1 MKDDELFEKLRKIKP
16 KQIDTAPYDERI
28 KQKIEM
34 RFQRAKRRRNTF
46 KKLSFALSILIAL
59 SFIIMPFLYGK
70 SEKISLLRG
79 GDIVPHT
86 ENTKISFD
94 KKTKQAGLDIAPH
107 TANIKRTVKIIN
119 NVQYPFAYDK
129 DTETIWFIGKKN
141 NLYTVFYMKL
151 SDKKAN
157 ALSPAVENPTNV
169 KGDIKILNDK
179 VYAGINNYLYIIDKK
194 THEVSVMQLGKERY
208 ATKNAPHPI
217 QAILPLA
224 PTKIIVSRANA
235 CGIIFYDPVSSQSN
249 EYKLPLN
256 IESPF
261 EMLAKNSNEVYFVT
275 HFTDAR
281 FIDTKE
287 GVSGILNPRN
297 RHIVLLDNMP
307 VAHIF
312 YADGLFAESR
322 NTLLKI
328 DIKNKVFHKIDIK
341 TGNDA
346 RYIEEENAIY
356 IISDIGIYKYV
367 PKTNTLYML
376 KDVSTEYKGV
386 LGVIEKGSTL
396 FLVAPNKK

>member
-1 MKDDELFEKLRKIKP
+1 MRDEELFEKLRKIKP
-16 KQIDTAPYDERI
+16 KQIDTAPYDKRI
-28 KQKIEM
+28 RQKIEM
-34 RFQRAKRRRNTF
+34 RFQRAKKRRSIF

-86 ENTKISFD
+86 VNTKISFD
-94 KKTKQAGLDIAPH
+94 KKTRQAGLHITPH
-107 TANIKRTVKIIN
+107 TVNTKRTVKIIN

-169 KGDIKILNDK
+169 KGDIKILDDK
-179 VYAGINNYLYIIDKK
+179 IYAGINNYLYIIDKK

-224 PTKIIVSRANA
+224 STKIIVSRANA
-235 CGIIFYDPVSSQSN
+235 CGIIFYDPVSSKSN

-256 IESPF
+256 VESPF
-261 EMLAKNSNEVYFVT
+261 EMLVKDSNGVYFVT
-275 HFTDAR
+275 HFTDVEEV
-281 FIDTKE
+281 I
-287 GVSGILNPRN
+287 SGILNPRN
-297 RHIVLLDNMP
+297 RHIVLFDNIP
-307 VAHIF
+307 VTHIF
-312 YADGLFAESR
+312 YADGLFAESC
-322 NTLLKI
+322 NTLLQI
-328 DIKNKVFHKIDIK
+328 DIKNKVFHKVDIK
-341 TGNDA
+341 AGNDV
-346 RYIEEENAIY
+346 RYIQGENAIY
-356 IISDIGIYKYV
+356 IISDIGICKYV
-367 PKTNTLYML
+367 PKTNTLYGL
-376 KDVSTEYKGV
+376 KDVSTKYKEV
-386 LGVIEKGSTL
+386 LGVIEKDSAL
-396 FLVAPNKK
+396 FLVTPDKR

>member
-1 MKDDELFEKLRKIKP
+1 MRDDELFEKLRKIKP
-16 KQIDTAPYDERI
+16 KQIDTAPYDKRI
-28 KQKIEM
+28 RQKIEM
-34 RFQRAKRRRNTF
+34 RFQRAKKRRSTF
-46 KKLSFALSILIAL
+46 KKLSFALGILIAL

-70 SEKISLLRG
+70 SEKLSLSRG
-79 GDIVPHT
+79 GDIIPHT
-86 ENTKISFD
+86 VNT
-94 KKTKQAGLDIAPH
+94 
-107 TANIKRTVKIIN
+107 KRTVKIIN
-119 NVQYPFAYDK
+119 NVQYPFTYDE

-169 KGDIKILNDK
+169 KGDIKILDDK
-179 VYAGINNYLYIIDKK
+179 IYAGINNYLYIIDKK

-224 PTKIIVSRANA
+224 STKIIVSRANA
-235 CGIIFYDPVSSQSN
+235 CGIIFYDPVFSRSN

-261 EMLAKNSNEVYFVT
+261 EMLKKDSNEVYFVT
-275 HFTDAR
+275 HFTD
-281 FIDTKE
+281 TKLTDAN
-287 GVSGILNPRN
+287 GTVSGMLNPGN
-297 RHIVLLDNMP
+297 RHIALFDNIS

-322 NTLLKI
+322 NTLLQI

-341 TGNDA
+341 TGKDA
-346 RYIEEENAIY
+346 CYIQGGNAIY

-367 PKTNTLYML
+367 PKTNTLYVL
-376 KDVSTEYKGV
+376 KDSSIEHKKVS
-386 LGVIEKGSTL
+386 GVIEKDSAL
-396 FLVAPNKK
+396 FLVTPDKR